1 MKWRDLMCGEPRP
14 EHVGR
19 RITLAGWAHRRRD
32 HGGLVFIDLRDHTGL
47 CQLVVNPEH
56 ASAAADA
63 AHDVR
68 NEFVLRAEGEV
79 VARAPD
85 LVNPN
90 LPTGEVELR
99 VETLDIV
106 STSPPLPFQ
115 LDEEGVDEML
125 RLRYRWL
132 DLRRERMQRNL
143 RLSHAVVAAIR
154 RSMEEQGFIDIWTPG
169 LTLGTPEGARDFLV
183 PVRLQPGAFFALAQS
198 PQLFKQL
205 FMVGGFDRYYQIATC
220 WRDEDLRA
228 DRQFEF
234 RQLDLELA
242 FPTREDVLEVLERV
256 VVACFEAVDREPPK
270 RPFPR
275 LAYADAML
283 RYGSD
288 KPDLR
293 FGLEIQDATD
303 VTRDSEFGVFANAP
317 VVRYLV
323 VPQELSRGE
332 LAKLEDFAKEW
343 GAKGL
348 AYLVYDEAGG
358 VRSPIAKFLSEAE
371 LDAFRP
377 QPASTVLFAADD
389 EAAVERVL
397 GALRLHLGRELELVD
412 ETKDAFHW
420 ILDFPLFQLDEDT
433 GRWTFVHHPFTGPLE
448 GHEELIEGD
457 PARALSQHYDLV
469 WNGWELG
476 SGSLRIHRQE
486 LQAAVFRAMGM
497 TDEEANAK
505 FGWFLEALQMGAPPH
520 GGFALG
526 IERFVAL
533 FAGEPNLR
541 EIVAYPKV
549 SSGSDPLTGAPTA
562 IPDSTLAEL
571 GIRTVEPPR
580 P

>member
-1 MKWRDLMCGEPRP
+1 MTWRDLMCGDVRP
-14 EHVGR
+14 EHVGQR
-19 RITLAGWAHRRRD
+19 LTFSGWAHRRRD
-32 HGGLVFIDLRDHTGL
+32 HGGLVFVDLRDHTGL
-47 CQLVVNPEH
+47 CQLVINPEH
-56 ASAAADA
+56 APAAFEA
-63 AHDVR
+63 AQGVR

-79 VARAPD
+79 VARAPE

-90 LPTGEVELR
+90 LATGEVELR
-99 VETLDIV
+99 VETLEIV

-115 LDEEGVDEML
+115 LDDEGVDELL

-132 DLRRERMQRNL
+132 DLRSERMQKNL
-143 RLSHAVVAAIR
+143 RLSHTVVAAIR

-183 PVRLQPGAFFALAQS
+183 PVRLQPGTFFALAQS

-256 VVACFEAVDREPPK
+256 VVACFEALDRPPPE

-293 FGLEIQDATD
+293 FGLEIQDATEI
-303 VTRDSEFGVFANAP
+303 TRESEFKVFADAP
-317 VVRYLV
+317 AVRFLV
-323 VPQELSRGE
+323 VPQQFSRGE
-332 LAKLEDFAKEW
+332 LAKLEEVAKEW

-348 AYLVYDEAGG
+348 AYLVYDEEGE
-358 VRSPIAKFLSEAE
+358 VRSPIAKFLSQAE
-371 LDAFRP
+371 LDAFGAP
-377 QPASTVLFAADD
+377 PASTVLFAADD
-389 EAAVERVL
+389 EANVERVL
-397 GALRLHLGRELELVD
+397 GALRLQLGRELDLVD
-412 ETKDAFHW
+412 ETTDAFHW

-448 GHEELIEGD
+448 GYEELIESD
-457 PARALSQHYDLV
+457 PARALSQHYDLI

-497 TDEEANAK
+497 SDEEVQAK

-526 IERFVAL
+526 IERFIAL
-533 FAGEPNLR
+533 FAGEPTLR
-541 EIVAYPKV
+541 EIVAFPKV

-562 IPDSTLAEL
+562 IPQPTLAEL
-571 GIRTVEPPR
+571 GIRTLESPKP
-580 P
+580 